1 MKEKRTYTDKRS
13 RTFLW
18 IRRGI
23 LLLVILAVLIGSGFV
38 YEGVA
43 SWSNKKN
50 YPMPGELVDAG
61 GYRLH
66 VQTVG
71 NQPVTIVLEAGS
83 GETSLSWG
91 DIPKELSEDFT
102 VVSYD
107 RGGYGWSERANSK
120 RSGENIVKELHHALQ
135 EAGLPGPYLLVGH
148 SLGGMYTRLFAETY
162 SDEVIGLVLV
172 DARQED
178 DEKYTA
184 PIYAK
189 EKFQSKPS
197 ADVLALLKNSGVL
210 RLFQNVLLEGMI
222 EKEEQGRFI
231 NVTASPAYF
240 HAVEEEGKYSTALE
254 DILRG
259 QDLGDLPV
267 RVIARGLAPDY
278 AAVGVTDKAAA
289 QIEQIWREG
298 QEAMLSISSNSKL
311 VIAEQSGHMVMKD
324 QPELVEDVIRE
335 LIDDIKSD
343 DTTVDNNKVT
353 ESNGTEN
360 KAAEDFPQ
368 EEVDYSDSFNGVEG
382 SAVFLNRDTGIYSM
396 YNKEL
401 SEMQSSPCSSFKI
414 ISALMGIES
423 GVVTSENSKLGY
435 DGTIYS
441 RDEWNGDLTL
451 KEAFQT
457 SCVWYFKKLIDG
469 VGQDKVQEYLKQLN
483 YGNCDSSEWE
493 GSGINSKAELNG
505 FWLESS
511 LIISPREQVEVLA
524 EIFGGKKEFSLKNI
538 ELVKEIM
545 FIQENEKAAVYGKTG
560 SGNSDNGWFVGILDN
575 REEYYFA
582 IHLTDKSQAVSGAKA
597 KEIALDI
604 IKKHYNN

>member
-1 MKEKRTYTDKRS
+1 MKEKRIYTDKRS

-43 SWSNKKN
+43 TWSNKKN

-91 DIPKELSEDFT
+91 GIPNELSEDFT

-178 DEKYTA
+178 DEKRTA

-197 ADVLALLKNSGVL
+197 ADVLALLKSSGVL
-210 RLFQNVLLEGMI
+210 RFFQNVLLEGMI
-222 EKEEQGRFI
+222 EKEERGRFI

-240 HAVEEEGKYSTALE
+240 HAVEEEGENSTALE

-259 QDLGDLPV
+259 QDLGNLPV

-278 AAVGVTDKAAA
+278 AAAGITDKAAA

-298 QEAMLSISSNSKL
+298 QEELLSISSNSKL
-311 VIAEQSGHMVMKD
+311 VIAKQSGHMVMKD
-324 QPELVEDVIRE
+324 QPELIEEVIRE
-335 LIDDIKSD
+335 LIDNIKSID
-343 DTTVDNNKVT
+343 NKVDESKIT
-353 ESNGTEN
+353 ESQVSESKVTEN
-360 KAAEDFPQ
+360 KAADDIPQ
-368 EEVDYSDSFNGVEG
+368 MEEVDYSDSFNGVEG
-382 SAVFLNRDTGIYSM
+382 SAVFLSKETGIYSV

-401 SEMQSSPCSSFKI
+401 SEMRSSPCSSFKI
-414 ISALMGIES
+414 ISALMGLES
-423 GVVTSENSKLGY
+423 GVVTSMNSKLGY
-435 DGTIYS
+435 DGTVYL
-441 RDEWNGDLTL
+441 RDEWNGDLSL

-457 SCVWYFKKLIDG
+457 SCVWYFRKLING
-469 VGQDKVQEYLKQLN
+469 IGQDKVQDYLKKLN

-493 GSGINSKAELNG
+493 GNRNNSKAELNG

-524 EIFGGKKEFSLKNI
+524 EIFGGRTEFSLKNT
-538 ELVKEIM
+538 ELVKKIM
-545 FIQENEKAAVYGKTG
+545 FIQETEKAAVYGKTG
-560 SGNSDNGWFVGILDN
+560 SGYSDNGWFVGILDN
-575 REEYYFA
+575 REQEYYFA

-597 KEIALDI
+597 ILVL
-604 IKKHYNN
+604 